1 MQYSASLSVF
11 GVFSHPILGE
21 KQEYQVN
28 IKEQRALNELESI
41 GYFEEDF
48 SDPANEEA
56 WSKIQALFPRVD
68 SFTQLENG
76 YFSHAS
82 LPIRKFHQEREDYIQ
97 SRTSFYMRREQDE
110 AVETARKDLAGFFG
124 WSPENVAF
132 TRNTTESLNILIS
145 GFPWNSGDEVVIGD
159 QDYGSMN
166 EAFEQAAK
174 RHGIKLTIAK
184 VPLVPQ
190 NAEEVITAYL
200 KEFTPQTRMLH
211 LTHLINLSGQVIPL
225 DAIINEARKINPE
238 VCIAVDAAHSVAHID
253 YNWKECG
260 ADIVAGSLH
269 KWMCNPLGLGFL
281 YVNSKWIPQ
290 LWPLMGDTGRK
301 DTDIRRF
308 EHQGTRPLATI
319 ESISMAVKLNGL
331 MGGVKNKER
340 RLRYLQEYWTEKA
353 RGIEVFRVN
362 TPNYTGSAGAIA
374 NIALKG
380 RSPLSLAAILWD
392 KYQIFTVAIQHPVV
406 QGVRITPHLS
416 NNSMDIEKLGQ
427 ALKELGR

>member
-11 GVFSHPILGE
+11 GVFKHPLLDGSKE
-21 KQEYQVN
+21 FQVN
-28 IKEQRALNELESI
+28 AKEHRSLDELAAK
-41 GYFEEDF
+41 GYFNEDF
-48 SDPANEEA
+48 SDPKNEKA

-110 AVETARKDLAGFFG
+110 AVESARKDLAGFFG
-124 WSPENVAF
+124 WSPENLAF

-145 GFPWNSGDEVVIGD
+145 GFPWKRGDEVVIGN

-174 RHGIKLTIAK
+174 RHGIKLKIAE
-184 VPLVPQ
+184 VPLVPKR
-190 NAEEVITAYL
+190 AEEVVNAYL
-200 KEFTPQTRMLH
+200 KELTPSTRMLH

-225 DAIINEARKINPE
+225 DDVINEVRKVNPD

-253 YNWKECG
+253 YNWKACG

-290 LWPLMGDTGRK
+290 LWPLMGDTGRE

-319 ESISMAVKLNGL
+319 ESISMAVKLNAL
-331 MGGVKNKER
+331 MGGVKNKEG
-340 RLRYLQEYWTEKA
+340 RLRYLQESWTDSVQ
-353 RGIEVFRVN
+353 GIEALSMN
-362 TPNYTGSAGAIA
+362 TPNYPGSVGAIA
-374 NIALKG
+374 NVALRGK
-380 RSPLSLAAILWD
+380 SPLSLAEILWD
-392 KYQIFTVAIQHPVV
+392 KYQIFTVAIQHPIV

-416 NNSMDIEKLGQ
+416 NNRMDIEKLVQ